1 MRQTLMKIPV
11 VNELARGLKRY
22 VKRTRKDAEARR
34 EVRLRRMKFQG
45 VHPLKIVMGASGI
58 CDSGWID
65 TDIEYLNLLIPEH
78 WANYFRKNS
87 IDAMLA
93 EHVWEHL
100 TEEDGARAARQCFEY
115 LKPGG
120 YLRVAVPDGL
130 HPDKTYIESVRP
142 GGTGAGADD
151 HKVLYTHETFAAL
164 FERAGFRVELLEYF
178 DSSGEFHF
186 VDWSPEAGTIV
197 RSRRFDD
204 RNAGGTL
211 KYTSIILDGQ
221 KDR

>member
-1 MRQTLMKIPV
+1 
-11 VNELARGLKRY
+11 
-22 VKRTRKDAEARR
+22 
-34 EVRLRRMKFQG
+34 
-45 VHPLKIVMGASGI
+45 
-58 CDSGWID
+58 
-65 TDIEYLNLLIPEH
+65 
-78 WANYFRKNS
+78 
-87 IDAMLA
+87 
-93 EHVWEHL
+93 VWEHL

-120 YLRVAVPDGL
+120 YLRVAVPDGF
-130 HPDKTYIESVRP
+130 HPDETYIEYVRP

-151 HKVLYTHETFAAL
+151 HKVLYTHKTFAAL

-211 KYTSIILDGQ
+211 KYTSIILDAQ